1 MPVFA
6 AKGTRDLLPAA
17 MHSRLRVIQTIRE
30 VYAMFG
36 FEPIE
41 TPAMERVETL
51 MGKYGEEG
59 DRLIFKILERGEG
72 GREGKADLALRYDL
86 TVPLARVIAMN
97 QGLPLP
103 FKRYQIQPVWRADR
117 PQKGRFRE
125 FYQCDGDIVGSKSL
139 VSDAECIAM
148 AHLALERLG
157 FADFVVHVNHRALL
171 RALVAAAGVADR
183 ETDVLIAVDK
193 LDKIG
198 RDGVTKELLERG
210 IPAGSVDR
218 LWEILAR
225 PSDLDAVE
233 AAIVEAAHS
242 ASDAASDAA
251 RDAAAAA
258 ADLRTIF
265 AHLRALGASRV
276 VFDGTLARGLGY
288 YTGAVYE
295 VKLEGLPG
303 QDGAS
308 TGVGTVAAGG
318 RYDGLIGMFSG
329 KQVPAVGIS
338 IGLERILTVMEER
351 GMLTGERTSVRALVT
366 MFSPETQTA
375 SLELAAKLRAA
386 GVPCEVWLGEPGAL
400 GKQFRYADQ
409 RGIPYALVLG
419 PDEIAAGTVAI
430 KSLGTGDQER
440 VPALGLAALLLG

>member
-72 GREGKADLALRYDL
+72 GREGKADMALRYDL
-86 TVPLARVIAMN
+86 TVPLARVMAMN

-125 FYQCDGDIVGSKSL
+125 FYQCDGDIVGSRSL
-139 VSDAECIAM
+139 ASDAECIAM

-157 FADFVVHVNHRALL
+157 FADFVVHVNHRVLL
-171 RALVAAAGVADR
+171 RALVTAAGVADR
-183 ETDVLIAVDK
+183 ETDVLVAVDK

-198 RDGVTKELLERG
+198 RDGVTKELLDRG
-210 IPAGSVDR
+210 IAAESVDT
-218 LWEILAR
+218 LWRILLEPA
-225 PSDLDAVE
+225 DLDAVE
-233 AAIVEAAHS
+233 AAIFLAARGS
-242 ASDAASDAA
+242 PDAPGPDAA
-251 RDAAAAA
+251 RDAATAAA
-258 ADLRTIF
+258 ELRTIF
-265 AHLRALGASRV
+265 GHLRALGAMRV

-295 VKLEGLPG
+295 VKLTGI
-303 QDGAS
+303 DG
-308 TGVGTVAAGG
+308 TGVGIGTVAGGG

-351 GMLTGERTSVRALVT
+351 GMLAGERTSVRALVT
-366 MFSPETQTA
+366 IFSPETVRA
-375 SLELAAKLRAA
+375 SLELAAALRAQ
-386 GVPCEVWLGEPGAL
+386 GVPCEVWLGEPGGL
-400 GKQFRYADQ
+400 GKQFKYADQ

-419 PDEIAAGTVAI
+419 PDEIAAETVAL
-430 KSLGTGDQER
+430 KALGTGKQEV
-440 VPALGLAALLLG
+440 VPARGLAALLQG